1 MNDKLDRCR
10 VVCHMITSIDGKI
23 NGGFEEQADA
33 EQSGMYYMQKL
44 EEYSKSMAIGQITN
58 KQLVCDNQVNLSE
71 YSGIDVPDGDF
82 ITETSADRYYIS
94 FDRKGSLHWQSNLF
108 THEGMPEYK
117 ILSVLTGKATK
128 QYLAYLR
135 SVGVPYIIAGDEEM
149 DIPLALRKLKTHF
162 GIEQLALCG
171 GGILNGAFFKADM
184 IDELSIVMY
193 PYIQGN
199 AENRSVI
206 ELLGENH
213 FQKLIAKKAEILD
226 DGGVHLVFSPN

>member
-10 VVCHMITSIDGKI
+10 VICHMITSIDGKI

-33 EQSGMYYMQKL
+33 EQSGMYFMQKL

-71 YSGIDVPDGDF
+71 YAGIEVPEGDF
-82 ITETSADRYYIS
+82 ITEASADRYYIS
-94 FDRKGSLHWQSNLF
+94 FDRKGSLHWQSNVF
-108 THEGMPEYK
+108 AHEGMPEYK
-117 ILSVLTGKATK
+117 ILAVLTAKATK
-128 QYLAYLR
+128 EYLAYLR
-135 SVGVPYIIAGDEEM
+135 SVGVPYVIAGDEEM
-149 DIPLALRKLKTHF
+149 DIPLALRKLKEHF

-184 IDELSIVMY
+184 IDELSIVIY

-206 ELLGENH
+206 ELLGEHH
-213 FQKLIAKKAEILD
+213 FKKLPAKKAQILD
-226 DGGVHLVFSPN
+226 DGGVHLVFTPN